1 MATFALTNEYLTFN
15 AVDLSDHVRAATLAA
30 EAEQLDS
37 TAMGDSWR
45 EYTGGLK
52 SGTLTVEF
60 LDDFAA
66 SSVDE
71 TVWSAFSTGTAVA
84 TAVRPVNT
92 AIATTN
98 PEYQQNI
105 LPNQWSMGGSLGEMA
120 GKSLSFPLTGAVT
133 RDTTP

>member
-1 MATFALTNEYLTFN
+1 MATFALTNEYLTIN
-15 AVDLSDHVRAATLAA
+15 AVNLSDHVRAATLSA
-30 EAEQLDS
+30 EADQLDS

-52 SGTLTVEF
+52 QGTLTVEF

-71 TVWSAFSTGTAVA
+71 TIWNAFNTGTAVA

-92 AIATTN
+92 TIATTN

-105 LPNQWSMGGSLGEMA
+105 LPNQWSLGGSLGEMA
-120 GKSLSFPLTGAVT
+120 GKSLTFPLTGAIT